1 MPAERFVQAL
11 NEQIGNEYAA
21 HQQYVAIAVHYDA
34 LTLPRLAALFYAQAL
49 EERDHAMMMV
59 QYLLDADAD
68 VAIPGIAAPK
78 SSFDGI
84 VEPVRQALEQERTV
98 TSQIE
103 RLATIAREEGD
114 LTSEQFLSWFLKE
127 QVEEVATMSSLL
139 QVVERSKDNP
149 MLAEDYVAREHPGGE
164 AEDPTAPPVA
174 GATD

>member
-21 HQQYVAIAVHYDA
+21 HQQYVAIAVHYDG

-59 QYLLDADAD
+59 QYLLDADAE
-68 VAIPGIAAPK
+68 VRIPGIAAPK
-78 SSFDGI
+78 SSFGGI
-84 VEPVRQALEQERTV
+84 VEPVQQALEQERTV
-98 TSQIE
+98 TRQIE
-103 RLATIAREEGD
+103 QLAMVAREEGD

-149 MLAEDYVAREHPGGE
+149 MLAEDYVARELSGGA

-174 GATD
+174 GS

>member
-21 HQQYVAIAVHYDA
+21 HHQYVAIAVHYDA
-34 LTLPRLAALFYAQAL
+34 LALPRLAALFYEQAI
-49 EERDHAMMMV
+49 EEREHAMMMV

-68 VAIPGIAAPK
+68 VQIPGIAAPR
-78 SSFDGI
+78 SSFGDI

-98 TSQIE
+98 TRQIE
-103 RLATIAREEGD
+103 RLAIIAREDGD

-127 QVEEVATMSSLL
+127 QVEEIAKMSSLL

-149 MLAEDYVAREHPGGE
+149 MQAEDFVAREYAGGE
-164 AEDPTAPPVA
+164 AADPTAPPAA
-174 GATD
+174 GA

>member
-34 LTLPRLAALFYAQAL
+34 LALPRLAAFFYAQAL

-59 QYLLDADAD
+59 QYMLDADAD
-68 VAIPGIAAPK
+68 VEIPGIAAPK
-78 SSFDGI
+78 SSFTDI
-84 VEPVRQALEQERTV
+84 VEPVRHALEQERTV

-149 MLAEDYVAREHPGGE
+149 MQAEDYIAREQPGGE
-164 AEDPTAPPVA
+164 GEDPTAPPVA
-174 GATD
+174 GSG

>member
-21 HQQYVAIAVHYDA
+21 HQQYVAIAVHYDS
-34 LTLPRLAALFYAQAL
+34 LTLPRLAALFYEQAI
-49 EERDHAMMMV
+49 EEREHAMMMV

-68 VAIPGIAAPK
+68 VQIPGIAAPK
-78 SSFDGI
+78 SSFGDI

-103 RLATIAREEGD
+103 RLAIMAREDGD

-127 QVEEVATMSSLL
+127 QVEEIAKMSSLL

-149 MLAEDYVAREHPGGE
+149 MLAEDFVARELSGGE
-164 AEDPTAPPVA
+164 AADPTAPPIA
-174 GATD
+174 GAG

>member
-1 MPAERFVQAL
+1 MPAERFVQAM

-21 HQQYVAIAVHYDA
+21 HHQYVAIAVHYDA
-34 LTLPRLAALFYAQAL
+34 QTLPRLAALFYQQAI
-49 EERDHAMMMV
+49 EEREHAMMMV

-68 VAIPGIAAPK
+68 VQIPGIAAPK
-78 SSFDGI
+78 SSFSDI

-139 QVVERSKDNP
+139 QVVERSKDSP
-149 MLAEDYVAREHPGGE
+149 MTVEDYLAREYSGG
-164 AEDPTAPPVA
+164 AATDPTAPPIA
-174 GATD
+174 GA

>member
-34 LTLPRLAALFYAQAL
+34 LTLPRLAALFYEQAI
-49 EERDHAMMMV
+49 EEREHAMMMV
-59 QYLLDADAD
+59 QYMLDADAD
-68 VAIPGIAAPK
+68 VQIPGIAAPK
-78 SSFDGI
+78 SSFPDI
-84 VEPVRQALEQERTV
+84 VEPVRHALEQERTV

-149 MLAEDYVAREHPGGE
+149 MLAEDYIARELSGGE
-164 AEDPTAPPVA
+164 GGDPTAPPVA
-174 GATD
+174 GA